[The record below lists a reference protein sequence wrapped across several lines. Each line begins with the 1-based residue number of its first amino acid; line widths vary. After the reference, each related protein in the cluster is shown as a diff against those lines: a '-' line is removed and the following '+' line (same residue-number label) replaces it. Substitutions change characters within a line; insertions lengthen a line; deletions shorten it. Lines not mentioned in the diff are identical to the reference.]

1 MRELNLA
8 VFLSLDGV
16 MQAPGGPG
24 EDPEHGFAHEGWSV
38 PYWDETMMEKMGA
51 RMSGPFDLVLGRRTY
66 DIFAAHWPKVPND
79 PMGKLINAATK
90 YVATHRGDTLDW
102 GPAEPLGADPVARLK
117 ELKQGTGPELLV
129 QGSSTLTQ
137 KIVEAG
143 IFDRLQVWH
152 FPVLL
157 GPGKRFFGE
166 AAAPRGLKLVDSATS
181 GTGVRMNVYEPAGAV
196 PIGSFRLEEA

>member
-24 EDPEHGFAHEGWSV
+24 EDPENGFAHEGWSV
-38 PYWDETMMEKMGA
+38 TYWDDAMMQKMGA
-51 RMSGPFDLVLGRRTY
+51 RMGDAFDLVLGRKTY
-66 DIFAAHWPKVPND
+66 DIFAAHWPRVPDD
-79 PMGKLINAATK
+79 PMGKLINSATK
-90 YVATHRGDTLDW
+90 YVATHHGDTLDW
-102 GPAEPLGADPVARLK
+102 GPAEALGDDPVARLRA
-117 ELKQGTGPELLV
+117 LKQGDGPELLV
-129 QGSSTLTQ
+129 QGSSTLTR

-157 GPGKRFFGE
+157 GRGKRFFGE
-166 AAAPRGLKLVDSATS
+166 AAKPMALKLVDSATS
-181 GTGVRMNVYEPAGAV
+181 GTGVQMNVYEPAGEV
-196 PIGSFRLEEA
+196 PIGTFRLEEE